1 MNYPVDNNLL
11 DLWRTM
17 LEDASQYEHY
27 VRKKSGQMLSSEFA
41 DQSDK
46 QVGVDM
52 DPNSSLNLEFDT
64 TDDEF
69 TEVGE
74 IF

>member
-41 DQSDK
+41 D
-46 QVGVDM
+46 
-52 DPNSSLNLEFDT
+52 
-64 TDDEF
+64 
-69 TEVGE
+69 
-74 IF
+74 